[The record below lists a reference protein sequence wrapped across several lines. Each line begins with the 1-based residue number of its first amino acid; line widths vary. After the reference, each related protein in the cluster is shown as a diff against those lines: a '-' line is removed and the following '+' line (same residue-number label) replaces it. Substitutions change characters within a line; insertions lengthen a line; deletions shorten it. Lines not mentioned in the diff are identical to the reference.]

1 MHKLSVYSNC
11 HSPCQLAVL
20 ATSPDHCLPFGSSNR
35 VRSFVITNSVRGG
48 KPSRVNDSVETNV
61 QSMRLINEKTFLE
74 RESLIRD
81 REPVDRHTE
90 VLEFDD
96 DEATEYAPLSHR

>member
-1 MHKLSVYSNC
+1 M
-11 HSPCQLAVL
+11 
-20 ATSPDHCLPFGSSNR
+20 
-35 VRSFVITNSVRGG
+35 
-48 KPSRVNDSVETNV
+48 

-96 DEATEYAPLSHR
+96 DKATEYAPLSHR